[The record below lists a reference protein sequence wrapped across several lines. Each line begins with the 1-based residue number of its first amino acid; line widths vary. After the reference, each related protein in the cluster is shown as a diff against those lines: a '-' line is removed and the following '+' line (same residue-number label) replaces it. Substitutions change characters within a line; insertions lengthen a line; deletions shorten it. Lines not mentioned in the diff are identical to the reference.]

1 MPGSTEKHIPGR
13 TGCVS
18 PSTMYGGSW
27 VVIPMPCPV
36 RWMKNSPKPAS
47 VMTAR
52 AARST
57 SWHSIPGWTA
67 SHPAC
72 CARQTISCTSRSSS
86 VGSPTCTVRVVSDPY
101 PYFSPPK
108 SSTTM
113 SPSSMTRSPISWWG
127 FAPLGPDPTTVKST
141 CECPNRRSR
150 PARSAATSV
159 SRRPAN
165 RTWRI
170 SSYARSAAAAAA
182 ASRSTSAASLMA
194 RSIGRPLVSDT

>member
-1 MPGSTEKHIPGR
+1 
-13 TGCVS
+13 
-18 PSTMYGGSW
+18 
-27 VVIPMPCPV
+27 
-36 RWMKNSPKPAS
+36 
-47 VMTAR
+47 
-52 AARST
+52 
-57 SWHSIPGWTA
+57 
-67 SHPAC
+67 
-72 CARQTISCTSRSSS
+72 
-86 VGSPTCTVRVVSDPY
+86 
-101 PYFSPPK
+101 
-108 SSTTM
+108 M

-150 PARSAATSV
+150 PAKSAATSV

-194 RSIGRPLVSDT
+194 RNIGRPLVSDTYEDWGSSTWSPSTCIAHAESEIAYRPVPASSLPVAS